1 MGSQRNL
8 GPCYIYGG
16 RVDLKKRKSMPI
28 FVILLILAFTITGCR
43 NKSNSKDVV
52 IECFNKIQ
60 QGDFNEIGEYMVDF
74 SQEDTNIIDD
84 RNEIFNEALKK
95 LKYDILDTTQ
105 EGESAEMN
113 VSITIPNMLEL
124 NSRLMRLS
132 VEGIIAGNDIESEEF
147 KQKLKEDIDL
157 DSLDMIS
164 SEIKVN
170 LKKVGGKWLIAN
182 GEEFLDAVT
191 GNMFENIKDHQN
203 LGARH

>member
-1 MGSQRNL
+1 
-8 GPCYIYGG
+8 
-16 RVDLKKRKSMPI
+16 MPI

-95 LKYDILDTTQ
+95 LEYDILDTTQ
-105 EGESAEMN
+105 ERESVEMN

-124 NSRLMRLS
+124 NSRMMRLS

-147 KQKLKEDIDL
+147 KQKLKEGIGL
-157 DSLDMIS
+157 DSLDMVS

-191 GNMFENIKDHQN
+191 GNMFENIKDHKN